1 MKSIAIIGSGIAALR
16 AALSIIHQENV
27 KIDIW
32 EKSRSVGGRIA
43 TRRFENGFVN
53 HGAPE
58 FSRKD
63 YLLVMDSEFRKYSGC
78 LKDDRPATD
87 LPKAMR
93 DEILKAGDKVNFH
106 FNQKVIHVAPEG
118 LVLLES
124 GAFRQ
129 YDAVILTAP
138 VNQVR
143 EILGQEVLQDVSYWK
158 DILFIGYDGNGQH
171 RIVMPSDFSEKYF
184 DLSDDEIRA
193 LAGKTL
199 GRDLESLDLKKWRY
213 SRVKTGVEMLF
224 YQILDRVLIAGDAFD
239 PLNKFD
245 FASAWMSGKAA
256 GEAI

>member
-16 AALSIIHQENV
+16 ATLSIIRQENV

-43 TRRFENGFVN
+43 TRRFEAGFVN

-58 FSRKD
+58 FSRTD
-63 YLLVMDSEFRKYSGC
+63 YLLSADPEFRNYSDL

-93 DEILKAGDKVNFH
+93 DKILKEGDKVSFQ

-143 EILGQEVLQDVSYWK
+143 EILGHEILRDISYWK
-158 DILFIGYDGNGQH
+158 DILFIGCDGTGKH

-193 LAGKTL
+193 LAEKSL
-199 GRDLESLDLKKWRY
+199 GRDLKSLDLKKWRY
-213 SRVKTGVEMLF
+213 SKVKTGIDMLF
-224 YQILDRVLIAGDAFD
+224 YQISDRIIIAGDAFD
-239 PLNKFD
+239 PLKKFD
-245 FASAWMSGKAA
+245 FASAWMSGKTA